1 MNPDTIAAIERQD
14 REIIV
19 AGNDMQEALLPLVAA
34 SRRRNELLETEFGNL
49 KFFGVNLNY
58 ETNVF

>member
-19 AGNDMQEALLPLVAA
+19 AGNDMQEALQRIVAFGGRVEA
-34 SRRRNELLETEFGNL
+34 TERTNRNGIW
-49 KFFGVNLNY
+49 KFEIFYANNPDS
-58 ETNVF
+58 

>member
-19 AGNDMQEALLPLVAA
+19 AGNDMQEALQRIVACGG
-34 SRRRNELLETEFGNL
+34 RRGDGTNQAERNLEI
-49 KFFGVNLNY
+49 
-58 ETNVF
+58 

>member
-19 AGNDMQEALLPLVAA
+19 AGNDMQEALQRIVACGG
-34 SRRRNELLETEFGNL
+34 RRGD
-49 KFFGVNLNY
+49 G
-58 ETNVF
+58 TNC